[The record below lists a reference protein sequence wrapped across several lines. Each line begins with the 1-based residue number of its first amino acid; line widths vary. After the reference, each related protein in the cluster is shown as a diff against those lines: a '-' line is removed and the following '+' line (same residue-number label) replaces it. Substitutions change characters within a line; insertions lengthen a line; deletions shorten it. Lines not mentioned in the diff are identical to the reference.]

1 MATKKRLTKKAS
13 PKKAIVKQLV
23 AKPAPKTRK
32 RKVAKVKTGRRA
44 LDRVGEV
51 FVVREGENVTLHLT
65 VAPEVQEVTL
75 TINGRG
81 VYRGQP

>member
-1 MATKKRLTKKAS
+1 MATKKRSTKKA
-13 PKKAIVKQLV
+13 PVKKATVKRLL

-51 FVVREGENVTLHLT
+51 FVVREGENVTIHVT
-65 VAPEVQEVTL
+65 VAPEIQEVTL
-75 TINGRG
+75 TVNGRG